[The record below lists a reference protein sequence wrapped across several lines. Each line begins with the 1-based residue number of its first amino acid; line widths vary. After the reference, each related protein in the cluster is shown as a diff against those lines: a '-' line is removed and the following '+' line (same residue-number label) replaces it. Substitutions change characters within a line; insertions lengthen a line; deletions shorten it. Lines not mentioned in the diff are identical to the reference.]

1 MTPTLALIFD
11 ICIIPLLGILTTYI
25 VALIRNKIAEINNKT
40 ENETAQKYLTML
52 SETVISCVIAT
63 NQTYVESLKKQNKFD
78 LEAQKKAFELTKDAV
93 LEILSHEAI
102 EYLNTIIGDL
112 NTYIDNLI
120 EATVN
125 YKKYNN

>member
-1 MTPTLALIFD
+1 MTPTSALIFD
-11 ICIIPLLGILTTYI
+11 VCIIPLLGILTAYL

-40 ENETAQKYLTML
+40 DNETAEKYLTML

-78 LEAQKKAFELTKDAV
+78 LEAQKKAFELTKNAV
-93 LEILSHEAI
+93 LEILSHEAMD
-102 EYLNTIIGDL
+102 YLNAIIGDL
-112 NTYIDNLI
+112 NTYIDKLI

-125 YKKYNN
+125 YKKSN

>member
-11 ICIIPLLGILTTYI
+11 MCIIPLLGVLTAYL

-40 ENETAQKYLTML
+40 DNETAKKYLTML

-78 LEAQKKAFELTKDAV
+78 LEAQKKAFELTKNAV
-93 LEILSHEAI
+93 LEILSHEAVD
-102 EYLNTIIGDL
+102 YLNAIIGDL
-112 NTYIDNLI
+112 NTYIDKLI

-125 YKKYNN
+125 YKKSN

>member
-11 ICIIPLLGILTTYI
+11 VCIFPLLGILTAYL

-40 ENETAQKYLTML
+40 DNETAEKYLTML

-78 LEAQKKAFELTKDAV
+78 LEAQKKAFELTKNAV
-93 LEILSHEAI
+93 LEILSHEAVD
-102 EYLNTIIGDL
+102 YLNAIIGDL
-112 NTYIDNLI
+112 NTYIDKLI

-125 YKKYNN
+125 YKKSN

>member
-11 ICIIPLLGILTTYI
+11 VCIIPLLGVLTAYL
-25 VALIRNKIAEINNKT
+25 VALIRNKITEINNKT
-40 ENETAQKYLTML
+40 DNETAEKYLTML

-78 LEAQKKAFELTKDAV
+78 LEAQKKAFELTKNAV
-93 LEILSHEAI
+93 LEILSHEAMD
-102 EYLNTIIGDL
+102 YLNAIIGDL
-112 NTYIDNLI
+112 NTYIDKLI

-125 YKKYNN
+125 YKKSN

>member
-112 NTYIDNLI
+112 NTYIDKLI

>member
-1 MTPTLALIFD
+1 MTPTLALIFE
-11 ICIIPLLGILTTYI
+11 ICIIPLLGVLTTFL

-40 ENETAQKYLTML
+40 NNETAEKYLTML

-78 LEAQKKAFELTKDAV
+78 LEAQKKAFELTKNAV
-93 LEILSHEAI
+93 LEILSHEAVD
-102 EYLNTIIGDL
+102 YLNAIIGDL
-112 NTYIDNLI
+112 NTYIDKLI

-125 YKKYNN
+125 YKKSN

>member
-11 ICIIPLLGILTTYI
+11 VCIIPLLGILTAYL

-40 ENETAQKYLTML
+40 DNETAEKYLTML

-78 LEAQKKAFELTKDAV
+78 LEAQKKAFELTKNAV
-93 LEILSHEAI
+93 LEILSHEAMD
-102 EYLNTIIGDL
+102 YLNAIIGDL
-112 NTYIDNLI
+112 NTYIDKLI

-125 YKKYNN
+125 YKKSN

>member
-1 MTPTLALIFD
+1 MTPTLALISD
-11 ICIIPLLGILTTYI
+11 VCIIPLLGILTAYL

-40 ENETAQKYLTML
+40 DNETAEKYLTML

-78 LEAQKKAFELTKDAV
+78 LEAQKKAFELTKNAV
-93 LEILSHEAI
+93 LEILSHEAMD
-102 EYLNTIIGDL
+102 YLNAIIGDL
-112 NTYIDNLI
+112 NTYIDKLI

-125 YKKYNN
+125 YKKSN

>member
-11 ICIIPLLGILTTYI
+11 LCIIPLLGILTAYL

-40 ENETAQKYLTML
+40 DNETAEKYLTML

-78 LEAQKKAFELTKDAV
+78 LEAQKKAFELTKNAV
-93 LEILSHEAI
+93 LEILSHEAVD
-102 EYLNTIIGDL
+102 YLNAIIGDL
-112 NTYIDNLI
+112 NTYIDKLI

-125 YKKYNN
+125 YKKSN

>member
-11 ICIIPLLGILTTYI
+11 VCIIPLLGILTAYL

-40 ENETAQKYLTML
+40 DNETAEKYLTML

-78 LEAQKKAFELTKDAV
+78 LEAQKKAFELTKNAV
-93 LEILSHEAI
+93 LEILSHEAVD
-102 EYLNTIIGDL
+102 YLNAIIGDL
-112 NTYIDNLI
+112 NTYIDKLI

-125 YKKYNN
+125 YKKSN

>member
-11 ICIIPLLGILTTYI
+11 VCIIPLLGILTAYL

-40 ENETAQKYLTML
+40 DNETAEKYLAML

-78 LEAQKKAFELTKDAV
+78 LEAQKKAFELTKNAV
-93 LEILSHEAI
+93 LEILSHEAVD
-102 EYLNTIIGDL
+102 YLNAIIGDL
-112 NTYIDNLI
+112 NTYIDKLI

-125 YKKYNN
+125 YKKSN